1 VTLIRLLKKIGYEAA
16 AETEQDEQDE
26 EEGALP

>member
-1 VTLIRLLKKIGYEAA
+1 MSVDKKKIGYEAA